1 MGKIKVDE
9 LEERV
14 SNSGITV
21 NSTLKGAVL
30 QDYAEVD
37 QDISSSATLAIDL
50 ANGNTGSVTLG
61 TNVTNINFTNVPTSG
76 VSTFTLIVT
85 QDGTGGRTMAI
96 DAVSVN
102 SATAATAKT
111 PAAAGLTLTTTA
123 NGIDILTFIFK
134 DAGTPFLTTQ
144 LAFG

>member
-50 ANGNTGSVTLG
+50 ANGNTGSVTPELMLQ
-61 TNVTNINFTNVPTSG
+61 I
-76 VSTFTLIVT
+76 
-85 QDGTGGRTMAI
+85 
-96 DAVSVN
+96 
-102 SATAATAKT
+102 
-111 PAAAGLTLTTTA
+111 
-123 NGIDILTFIFK
+123 
-134 DAGTPFLTTQ
+134 
-144 LAFG
+144 

>member
-21 NSTLKGAVL
+21 NSTFKGAVL
-30 QDYAEVD
+30 QDYAEVH
-37 QDISSSATLAIDL
+37 QDVTSSATLAIDL

-123 NGIDILTFIFK
+123 AGIDILTFIFK

>member
-61 TNVTNINFTNVPTSG
+61 TNVSNINFTNVPTSG

-123 NGIDILTFIFK
+123 AGIDILTFIFK

>member
-21 NSTLKGAVL
+21 NSTFKGAVL
-30 QDYAEVD
+30 QDYAEVH
-37 QDISSSATLAIDL
+37 QDVTSSATLAIDL

-61 TNVTNINFTNVPTSG
+61 TSVTNINFTNVPTSG

-123 NGIDILTFIFK
+123 AGIDILTFIFK

>member
-61 TNVTNINFTNVPTSG
+61 TNVTDIDFTNVPTSG

-85 QDGTGGRTMAI
+85 QDGTGSRTMAI
-96 DAVSVN
+96 NAVSVN
-102 SATAATAKT
+102 SGSHATAKT
-111 PAAAGLTLTTTA
+111 PAAAGLTLTTA
-123 NGIDILTFIFK
+123 AGGIDILTFIFK

>member
-61 TNVTNINFTNVPTSG
+61 TNVTNINFTNVPTAG

-85 QDGTGGRTMAI
+85 QDGTGSRTMAI
-96 DAVSVN
+96 NAVSVN

-111 PAAAGLTLTTTA
+111 PAAAGLTLTTA
-123 NGIDILTFIFK
+123 AGGIDILTFIFK

>member
-21 NSTLKGAVL
+21 NSTFKGAVL
-30 QDYAEVD
+30 QDYSEVH
-37 QDISSSATLAIDL
+37 QDVTSSATLAIDL

-123 NGIDILTFIFK
+123 AGIDILTFIFK

>member
-61 TNVTNINFTNVPTSG
+61 TNVTDIDFTNVPTSG

-123 NGIDILTFIFK
+123 AGIDILTFIFK

>member
-61 TNVTNINFTNVPTSG
+61 TAVTNINFTNVPTSG

-85 QDGTGGRTMAI
+85 QDGTGSRTMAI

-123 NGIDILTFIFK
+123 GGIDILTFIFK

>member
-1 MGKIKVDE
+1 MGKIKTDE

-14 SNSGITV
+14 SNAGITV

-61 TNVTNINFTNVPTSG
+61 TNVTDIDFTNVPTG
-76 VSTFTLIVT
+76 VCSFTLLVK
-85 QDGTGGRTMAI
+85 QDGTGSRTMAI
-96 DAVSVN
+96 NAITVN
-102 SATAATAKT
+102 GGSHDTGKTAGAG
-111 PAAAGLTLTTTA
+111 GLTLTTTA
-123 NGIDILTFIFK
+123 NREDIVTFLFY
-134 DAGTPFLTTQ
+134 DAGTPYINAL
-144 LAFG
+144 LDLR

>member
-1 MGKIKVDE
+1 MGKIKTDE

-14 SNSGITV
+14 SNAGITV
-21 NSTLKGAVL
+21 NSTLKGAAL
-30 QDYAEVD
+30 QDYSEIH

-50 ANGNTGSVTLG
+50 DDGNTGSVTLG
-61 TNVTNINFTNVPTSG
+61 TNVTNINFTNVPTAG

-85 QDGTGGRTMAI
+85 QDGTGSRTMAI

-123 NGIDILTFIFK
+123 AGIDILTFIFK

>member
-61 TNVTNINFTNVPTSG
+61 TNVTDIDFTNVPTSG

-85 QDGTGGRTMAI
+85 QDGTGSRTASFG
-96 DAVSVN
+96 SVWDFIGG
-102 SATAATAKT
+102 TA
-111 PAAAGLTLTTTA
+111 PTLTTTA
-123 NGIDILTFIFK
+123 SAVDRLDYIVRSSTKIHAVVT
-134 DAGTPFLTTQ
+134 
-144 LAFG
+144 LAYS

>member
-61 TNVTNINFTNVPTSG
+61 TNVTDIDFTNVPTSG

-85 QDGTGGRTMAI
+85 QDGTGSRTMAI
-96 DAVSVN
+96 NAVTVN
-102 SATAATAKT
+102 SGSHVTAKT

-123 NGIDILTFIFK
+123 AGIDILTFIFK

>member
-123 NGIDILTFIFK
+123 AGIDILTFIFK